1 MFLLATPGIPKGPPG
16 PPRSGMHE
24 GSTAISLSLSFP
36 SFSFYGGSIEGN
48 LLRAKR
54 DKRRGP
60 RSWSTAAAGGVR
72 TAMSHLHLQIPAPYR
87 AAIPPTFLGERLKEN
102 WGAKRRREGGGIQ
115 RANIYPPTRRPADPY
130 RKPTLP
136 PVQIKALPGAPSGT
150 LGAAAVT
157 APAAAP
163 RSVPLRPEPSPQ
175 SAPRSLL
182 RSPHPPPK
190 AGLGVPRQRGP
201 YLSFPR
207 LQSKY
212 YCTFLPSGG
221 QRQEKYT
228 NSQKMSRKDR

>member
-24 GSTAISLSLSFP
+24 GSTAISLSRSFP

-102 WGAKRRREGGGIQ
+102 WGAKRRRGGGGDPKGKYLSSYTETCRSLPQTHASPSANKGASRRAQ
-115 RANIYPPTRRPADPY
+115 RHARGCCCDSSGRRAALRSAAPGALPAIGPAEPPAIPS
-130 RKPTLP
+130 PTPQSGAGGSSAAWAVPQFPSVTKQVLLHLP
-136 PVQIKALPGAPSGT
+136 PLRR
-150 LGAAAVT
+150 T
-157 APAAAP
+157 APGKI
-163 RSVPLRPEPSPQ
+163 
-175 SAPRSLL
+175 
-182 RSPHPPPK
+182 H
-190 AGLGVPRQRGP
+190 
-201 YLSFPR
+201 
-207 LQSKY
+207 
-212 YCTFLPSGG
+212 
-221 QRQEKYT
+221 
-228 NSQKMSRKDR
+228 